1 MFKNFVLIDRANG
14 GTVKNDILAGLTVA
28 LALIPEAIAF
38 AFVAGV
44 SPIIGLYG
52 AFLIGIV
59 TAIFGGRPGMISGAT
74 GALAVVMVHL
84 VREGE
89 AMGAGLGVQ
98 FLFATLLLTGLIQI
112 LFGILKLGK
121 FIRMVPHSVMLGF
134 VNGLAIV
141 IFLSQL
147 EMFQSNHHWL
157 TGVEL
162 YTMLGLVLL
171 TMAVMYFLPK
181 ITNKVPPALVAILG
195 ITLIVIVFNIDTAT
209 VKSFVVERG
218 GDSIKAG
225 LPVFALPQVSF
236 LNIDNLLFML
246 PYAFILAVIG
256 LVESLLTLNLLDELI
271 GSHSNGNKE
280 CIAQGAANITNGF
293 FGGMGGCAMIGQSII
308 NVKSGGRGKLSAIT
322 ASVFLLLFIMF
333 GSSYIE
339 LIPLAAL
346 VGVMFMVVIGTF
358 AWSSLKILT
367 KIPLPD
373 ALVIIIVTAVTVYAN
388 LAVAVLTGVIVSA
401 LVFAWKNST
410 KIRIHRLVDE
420 HNIKHYEVSGPLFFA
435 SAESFINR
443 FDPKDDPDTVI
454 IDFLNAKVMDQSAI
468 EAINKVAERYLKEN
482 KEIHLRHLSSDCIA
496 LIKKADDI
504 CEVNVLEDPDY
515 FVAIDN
521 YKKAVKSK

>member
-1 MFKNFVLIDRANG
+1 MLKNFILIDRANG
-14 GTVKNDILAGLTVA
+14 GTIKNDILAGLTVA

-52 AFLIGIV
+52 AFLIGII

-98 FLFATLLLTGLIQI
+98 FLFATLLLTGIIQI
-112 LFGILKLGK
+112 LFGVLKLGK

-147 EMFQSNHHWL
+147 EMFQSHHQWL

-171 TMAVMYFLPK
+171 TMCIMYFLPK
-181 ITNKVPPALVAILG
+181 MTKKIPPALVAIVGL
-195 ITLIVIVFNIDTAT
+195 TLLVIVFNIDTAT

-225 LPVFALPQVSF
+225 LPVFALPGISF
-236 LNIDNLLFML
+236 LSLDNLMFML
-246 PYAFILAVIG
+246 PYAFILAIIG

-271 GSHSNGNKE
+271 GSHSNGNQE
-280 CIAQGAANITNGF
+280 CIAQGVGNITNGF

-308 NVKSGGRGKLSAIT
+308 NVKSGGRGKLSSIT
-322 ASVFLLLFIMF
+322 AAIALLIFIIF
-333 GSSYIE
+333 FSDYIE
-339 LIPLAAL
+339 LIPLGAL

-358 AWSSLKILT
+358 AWSSLKILA
-367 KIPLPD
+367 KIPLTD
-373 ALVIIIVTAVTVYAN
+373 ALVIVIVTAVTVYAN
-388 LAVAVLTGVIVSA
+388 LAVAVITGVIVSA

-410 KIRIHRLVDE
+410 KVRIHRVIDK

-435 SAESFINR
+435 STESFINR
-443 FDPKDDPDTVI
+443 FDPANDPKEVI

-468 EAINKVAERYLKEN
+468 EAINKLADKYLQEN
-482 KEIHLRHLSSDCIA
+482 KQIHLRHLSEDCRA

-504 CEVNVLEDPDY
+504 CDVNVLEDPDY

-521 YKKAVKSK
+521 YNKAISQ